1 MPKYLKLKN
10 IDKKTKDKLIGLAW
24 DDRTSF
30 DQIKKDYGFTED
42 DIINLMRRE
51 LKPGSW
57 RLWRKRVSGRLTKH
71 EKPFKDYLSTLKSV
85 NLKDFE
91 Y

>member
-1 MPKYLKLKN
+1 MARYEKLKN
-10 IDKKTKDKLIGLAW
+10 LDKKTKDKLIGLAW

-30 DQIKKDYGFTED
+30 DEIEKNFGFTED

-51 LKPGSW
+51 LKAGSW

-71 EKPFKDYLSTLKSV
+71 QKLLHKHLKQTRKQV
-85 NLKDFE
+85 LEDF
-91 Y
+91 

>member
-1 MPKYLKLKN
+1 MPKYSKLKN

-30 DQIKKDYGFTED
+30 DQIKKDFGFTED

-85 NLKDFE
+85 NLKYFE